1 MEMDPSIIFQ
11 NIVSYGISRE
21 NYFFFPILSLYGD
34 IQRNKYNKTC
44 DLQLDF

>member
-21 NYFFFPILSLYGD
+21 NYFFV
-34 IQRNKYNKTC
+34 
-44 DLQLDF
+44 DFELIWRYTEE